1 MIMIFTRVPKES
13 EIYKD
18 REVEYEYKIV
28 RIYELKADEV
38 LKSGIKCMYPFV
50 LLMKDG
56 ERFTEKAEMEIY
68 KTKELNREEKADLLT
83 GMMILAGLVSKDLAR
98 ELQERRRDIII
109 ELAAYELIKE
119 EGC

>member
-1 MIMIFTRVPKES
+1 M
-13 EIYKD
+13 
-18 REVEYEYKIV
+18 
-28 RIYELKADEV
+28 
-38 LKSGIKCMYPFV
+38 
-50 LLMKDG
+50 
-56 ERFTEKAEMEIY
+56 
-68 KTKELNREEKADLLT
+68 NREEKADLLT